1 MAPLRSS
8 VTIIGTELSDSA
20 AAWSPP
26 SPTTRQAAV
35 MRLAGTVWERSSV
48 AVLAYQS
55 VLGLGRGMARL
66 GISAN
71 ALTYAS
77 LAFAALSCAA
87 AASGYFVFAALAAG
101 VGGIC
106 DALDGVVARSTGT
119 VSRFGALL
127 DSTIDRVSDALPL
140 LGVVVFHAQSPLLA
154 LLPGLALIG
163 AVVIPYARA
172 RAEALG
178 VQLPG
183 SLFMRR
189 PERVVLMLVALTLGG
204 VHVPHGTVAPLLLAM
219 TALLAVLN
227 SVGGVL
233 VLRAAQ
239 KALESSGVA
248 SSRSRRGF

>member
-48 AVLAYQS
+48 AVLVYQS
-55 VLGLGRGMARL
+55 MLGLGRGIGRL

-71 ALTYAS
+71 TLTYAS
-77 LAFAALSCAA
+77 LAFAAGSCVAA
-87 AASGYFVFAALAAG
+87 AAGYFLLAAAAAL
-101 VGGIC
+101 VGGVC

-140 LGVVVFHAQSPLLA
+140 LGVVVFHAHWPLLA

-189 PERVVLMLVALTLGG
+189 PERVLLTLVGLSLGG
-204 VHVPHGTVAPLLLAM
+204 VHVPQGQVAPLLLAM
-219 TALLAVLN
+219 TGLLAVLN

-239 KALESSGVA
+239 KALDAPSVLP
-248 SSRSRRGF
+248 SRPRRGH

>member
-20 AAWSPP
+20 AAWSSP
-26 SPTTRQAAV
+26 SPTSRQAALL
-35 MRLAGTVWERSSV
+35 RLSGTFWERSAV
-48 AVLAYQS
+48 AVLVYQS
-55 VLGLGRGMARL
+55 FVGLGYGLGRI

-77 LAFAALSCAA
+77 LAFAGLSCIA
-87 AASGYFVFAALAAG
+87 AASGYFLLAAAAALIGG
-101 VGGIC
+101 VC

-127 DSTIDRVSDALPL
+127 DSTVDRVSDALPL
-140 LGVVVFHAQSPLLA
+140 LGVVVFHAHWPLLA
-154 LLPGLALIG
+154 LVPGFALIG

-178 VQLPG
+178 VKLP

-189 PERVVLMLVALTLGG
+189 PERVVLTLLALSLGG
-204 VHVPHGTVAPLLLAM
+204 VHVEHGTVAPVLLAM
-219 TALLAVLN
+219 TGLLAVLN
-227 SVGGVL
+227 TVGGVL

-239 KALESSGVA
+239 KALDPVQPA
-248 SSRSRRGF
+248 TSRTQHRI